1 MNFKLG
7 LVFCLINK
15 KNSMRNSNK
24 NDLFLENKTF
34 NSKNKKNNI
43 FSFIWKHATIFA
55 LLLGLFSVYAMYLW
69 KDNQSKKDII
79 FIQKEVSEQVDKNRR
94 ELLMYMIK
102 PLVWSIR
109 TEIMRGNLE
118 QVNYLISDFVKE
130 KNLLYIHVIEPNGNV
145 LLSTNKKLETNIIGG
160 EIDTSLLRIQ
170 KPFIEAYVNDI
181 FVVAAPVMGVDRRIA
196 TVVFGYKPDLIIME
210 KEK

>member
-1 MNFKLG
+1 
-7 LVFCLINK
+7 
-15 KNSMRNSNK
+15 MRNTNK
-24 NDLFLENKTF
+24 NDLFLENKT
-34 NSKNKKNNI
+34 NKSKKQKNKF
-43 FSFIWKHATIFA
+43 FSFVWKHATIFT
-55 LLLGLFSVYAMYLW
+55 LLLGAFSVFAMYLW
-69 KDNQSKKDII
+69 KDIQSKKDII
-79 FIQKEVSEQVDKNRR
+79 FIQKDVAEQVDKNRR

-102 PLVWSIR
+102 PLVWSVR

-130 KNLLYIHVIEPNGNV
+130 KNLLYIHIIEPNGNV
-145 LLSTNKKLETNIIGG
+145 LLSTNKKLETNIIGS

-170 KPFIEAYVNDI
+170 KPLIEQYVDDV

-196 TVVFGYKPDLIIME
+196 TVVIGYKPDMILID